1 MFKKIKNIFTKKSNL
16 KQEEI
21 IITIHG
27 FGVRRE
33 NEMDDFVAYGNS
45 ILPPIKTFNMFDIE
59 DENDDDYTKWI
70 ERCENVLL
78 EAIHENKKIYLL
90 GFSMGGVI
98 ASYLASKYKIE
109 KLILISPAFIH
120 FNLENYT
127 NIALKTGKK
136 FLSGKEEKKK
146 EMPKS
151 FYNGF
156 ISCIKTHKNDISKV
170 TCPVLFIQGNDDE
183 IIPTRSS
190 EWGYEQVPHE
200 NKKCIFLHKGKH
212 RILSDE
218 HVKDVAFALIND
230 YIHDTILPI
239 KNNGD

>member
-1 MFKKIKNIFTKKSNL
+1 MLNKIKNLFAQKRIP

-21 IITIHG
+21 LITIHG

-33 NEMDDFVAYGNS
+33 HEMDDLVAYGRS
-45 ILPPIKTFNMFDIE
+45 HLPPIKTFNMFDID
-59 DENDDDYTKWI
+59 DEHDDDYTKWI
-70 ERCENVLL
+70 ERCEQVLL

-98 ASYLASKYKIE
+98 ASYLASKYKVE
-109 KLILISPAFIH
+109 KLILISPAFNH

-136 FLSGKEEKKK
+136 LLSGKEEKKK

-156 ISCIKTHKNDISKV
+156 ISCIKEHKNDISKV
-170 TCPVLFIQGNDDE
+170 TCPVLFIQGDDDE
-183 IIPTRSS
+183 VIPPRSS
-190 EWGYEQVPHE
+190 EWGYEQVPHS
-200 NKKCIFLHKGKH
+200 NKKCVFLHKGKH

-218 HVKDVAFALIND
+218 NVKDLAFILIAD
-230 YIHDTILPI
+230 MIHNKLLPI
-239 KNNGD
+239 KNNGE